1 MILPYALKL
10 LCLSLASFFL
20 VHTAFS
26 LATLIFSPAA
36 IRLSEKMR
44 PRIAARFLFALRLL
58 PLALS
63 VFVVLG
69 LCVPSYLW
77 FEPEEMAERV
87 SLVGTAA
94 ALLGAAIC
102 MIAIVRVLHGL
113 AGSVRY
119 GRQFQRVGRE
129 TQVPGDSSPIV
140 VLEDQTP
147 FMVLAGVFH
156 PQVVVSSGVMQAL
169 SAEQLEVA
177 LRHERAHRIFRDN
190 LRRLLL
196 LLSPDVF
203 PFWRGFAGL
212 ESSWAKFTEWAA
224 DDRATEGDSG
234 RALAL
239 AGAIIRLA
247 RMGVGPRLS
256 PLATALVGAD
266 DNLAAR
272 VDRLLVSEPPREQ
285 APTAGSWRNATL
297 VIAGSLATV
306 MLASSSVF
314 VSVHALLEHLT
325 R

>member
-1 MILPYALKL
+1 MILPYVLKL

-20 VHTAFS
+20 VHTAFA
-26 LATLIFSPAA
+26 LATLIFSPTA
-36 IRLSEKMR
+36 IRLSERMR
-44 PRIAARFLFALRLL
+44 PRVAARFLFALRLL

-77 FEPEEMAERV
+77 FEPEEMTEQV
-87 SLVGTAA
+87 GLVGMAA
-94 ALLGAAIC
+94 ALLGATIC
-102 MIAIVRVLHGL
+102 IIAILRVLHGI

-119 GRQFQRVGRE
+119 GRQFQRAGRE
-129 TQVPGDSSPIV
+129 IQVPGDPSPIL

-147 FMVLAGVFH
+147 FMVLAGVVR
-156 PQVVVSSGVMQAL
+156 PRVVVSSGVMQAL

-190 LRRLLL
+190 FRRLLL
-196 LLSPDVF
+196 LLPPDVL
-203 PFWRGFAGL
+203 PLWRGFAGL
-212 ESSWAKFTEWAA
+212 ERSWAKFTEWAA

-239 AGAIIRLA
+239 AAAIVRLA
-247 RMGVGPRLS
+247 RMGAAPRLS
-256 PLATALVGAD
+256 PLATALVRAD

-272 VDRLLVSEPPREQ
+272 VDRLLLSEPPREQ
-285 APTAGSWRNATL
+285 ALGGASWGGATL

-306 MLASSSVF
+306 MLGSGSVF
-314 VSVHALLEHLT
+314 SSVHALLEHLI